1 VSSSRSLR
9 SSPFAL
15 ELLGI
20 GKSYGA
26 IEVLRGIDLR
36 VRSGSVHVLLGAN
49 GAGKSTLLKI
59 AVGATAT
66 SAGRILVNGIERRFA
81 NPFEAHRAGIGMVFQ
96 ERSLVPELST
106 VDNIF
111 LNGEIRRAGLIDARA
126 EALESRRIF
135 EQLGVRISPNVL
147 VGSLGIADQQM
158 VEIAKALRLA
168 SAVLILD
175 EPTAALTE
183 REVQRLFA
191 IVRQIA
197 SSGVGVVYVTHR
209 LAEVFELADEVTVL
223 RDGRVVLTATA
234 ADTNLGE
241 IVEAIAGGAVQ
252 DSKESDTEH
261 LGRSEQAR
269 VQPPALEVRG
279 LQVGTKL
286 QDVSFSV
293 RQAEILGVAGLAG
306 SGRSTLLKALFGAV
320 PHWAGEIRVSG
331 RQVNLNSPAQAI
343 KDGIYLIPED
353 RKTEGLVL
361 SHSVEANLVVSI
373 LGRLR
378 VGPLINT
385 RHSARVARE
394 TIEKF
399 GIRPNDPR
407 RPVEYLSGGN
417 QQKVV
422 LGKAFNTRC
431 RVLLLDEPTF
441 GVDVHSQAEIRT
453 RVRAF
458 ANAGKGVIW
467 VTSDLRE
474 LREVADRILILA
486 DGTVRDLLS
495 NWPQRRTEFEITHL
509 MQPASGRSRAASQ
522 PGAMIE

>member
-1 VSSSRSLR
+1 VSSIRPLS

-36 VRSGSVHVLLGAN
+36 VRSGSVHALLGAN

-59 AVGATAT
+59 AAGATAST
-66 SAGRILVNGIERRFA
+66 GRILVNGIERHFA
-81 NPFEAHRAGIGMVFQ
+81 NPFEARRAGIGMVFQ

-111 LNGEIRRAGLIDARA
+111 LNGEISRTGLIDVRA
-126 EALESRRIF
+126 EALGTRKIF
-135 EQLGVRISPNVL
+135 EQLGVQISPNVL
-147 VGSLGIADQQM
+147 VGHLGIADQQM

-183 REVQRLFA
+183 REVLRLFT

-223 RDGRVVLTATA
+223 RDGRVVLTDMVAN
-234 ADTNLGE
+234 TNLSQ
-241 IVEAIAGGAVQ
+241 IVEAIAAGAVQ
-252 DSKESDTEH
+252 DSEELETEH

-269 VQPPALEVRG
+269 AKPPVLEVRG

-286 QDVSFSV
+286 QDVSFTV
-293 RQAEILGVAGLAG
+293 CRAEILGVAGLAG
-306 SGRSTLLKALFGAV
+306 SGRSTLLKALFGVV
-320 PHWAGEIRVSG
+320 PRGAGDI
-331 RQVNLNSPAQAI
+331 QVFGKKVHLKSPGHAI

-361 SHSVEANLVVSI
+361 SHSIEANLVASI
-373 LGRLR
+373 LRRLC
-378 VGPLINT
+378 VGPLINMG
-385 RHSARVARE
+385 HSARVARE

-399 GIRPNDPR
+399 GIRPSDPR

-431 RVLLLDEPTF
+431 QLLLLDEPTF
-441 GVDVHSQAEIRT
+441 GVDVRSRAEIRA

-458 ANAGKGVIW
+458 ANTGKGVMW

-486 DGTVRDLLS
+486 DRTVRDLVP
-495 NWPQRRTEFEITHL
+495 NWPRRRTEFEITHL
-509 MQPASGRSRAASQ
+509 MQPASGRSSAASQ
-522 PGAMIE
+522 EE

>member
-1 VSSSRSLR
+1 
-9 SSPFAL
+9 
-15 ELLGI
+15 
-20 GKSYGA
+20 
-26 IEVLRGIDLR
+26 
-36 VRSGSVHVLLGAN
+36 
-49 GAGKSTLLKI
+49 
-59 AVGATAT
+59 
-66 SAGRILVNGIERRFA
+66 
-81 NPFEAHRAGIGMVFQ
+81 
-96 ERSLVPELST
+96 
-106 VDNIF
+106 
-111 LNGEIRRAGLIDARA
+111 
-126 EALESRRIF
+126 
-135 EQLGVRISPNVL
+135 
-147 VGSLGIADQQM
+147 M
-158 VEIAKALRLA
+158 VESAKALRLA

-183 REVQRLFA
+183 REVHRLFT
-191 IVRQIA
+191 IIRQIA

-223 RDGRVVLTATA
+223 RDGRVVLTAA
-234 ADTNLGE
+234 AANTNLGE

-252 DSKESDTEH
+252 DSEEPDTEH
-261 LGRSEQAR
+261 LGRCEQAR
-269 VQPPALEVRG
+269 AQLPVLDVRG

-286 QDVSFSV
+286 QDVSFNV
-293 RQAEILGVAGLAG
+293 RQAAILGVAGLAG

-320 PHWAGEIRVSG
+320 PHRTGDIRVSG
-331 RQVNLNSPAQAI
+331 RKVDLNSPAQAI
-343 KDGIYLIPED
+343 RDGIYLIPED

-385 RHSARVARE
+385 RHSAHVARE

-441 GVDVHSQAEIRT
+441 GVDVRSRAKIRT

-458 ANAGKGVIW
+458 ANAGKGVVW

-509 MQPASGRSRAASQ
+509 MQPGIRPVQRGSQ
-522 PGAMIE
+522 PGAMIEE

>member
-59 AVGATAT
+59 AVGATAA

-111 LNGEIRRAGLIDARA
+111 LNGEIRRAGLIDAHA

-147 VGSLGIADQQM
+147 VGNLGIADQQM

-191 IVRQIA
+191 VVRHVA

-223 RDGRVVLTATA
+223 RDGRVVLTAAA

-241 IVEAIAGGAVQ
+241 IVEAIAKGAVQ
-252 DSKESDTEH
+252 GTKESDTEH
-261 LGRSEQAR
+261 LDGSEQAR

-343 KDGIYLIPED
+343 KDGVYLIPED

-378 VGPLINT
+378 VGPLIDT
-385 RHSARVARE
+385 RYSAQVARE
-394 TIEKF
+394 TIEEF

-441 GVDVHSQAEIRT
+441 GVDVHSQAEIRS

-458 ANAGKGVIW
+458 VNAGKGAVW

-486 DGTVRDLLS
+486 DGTVRTLLS

-509 MQPASGRSRAASQ
+509 MQPASAQSRVASR